1 MGLAGLSAETGNT
14 ELVGLL
20 PLDVDTPGVVDGS
33 PVTLEVPELDPLDVG
48 EVVWLLDPV
57 LDWLVVPV
65 GLPLK
70 PVILGD
76 EVVVLEV

>member
-1 MGLAGLSAETGNT
+1 M
-14 ELVGLL
+14 
-20 PLDVDTPGVVDGS
+20 VDGS
-33 PVTLEVPELDPLDVG
+33 PVTLEVPELDPLDAG

-70 PVILGD
+70 PVILSD